1 MKKNYYSDPD
11 SHIRD
16 KIKIVIDL
24 SNYATWKELK
34 DAAEVDTSSLVAKRS
49 SLLWKLKLTS

>member
-24 SNYATWKELK
+24 SNYATRKELK
-34 DAAEVDTSSLVAKRS
+34 DATEVDTSSLVAKRS
-49 SLLWKLKLTS
+49 SLF